1 MGREQRAEGTN
12 EPPADRL
19 RRRAYLGFL
28 STVGLAGVA
37 GCVARNPGTGPSTTS
52 DNEPPSPT
60 PSGET
65 TPATPSSEAPTT
77 SSGEPTTTVNSAC
90 AEALSAPPDQRDSS
104 GAGGSIAWET
114 SAPTSLRSIV
124 PLDETRLLVGTDGGT
139 LAAITRETGDVAWE
153 SDVADLVSTPLVEG
167 DTIVVQGTVRNEEG
181 WLGEATL
188 HALDA
193 DSGEKRWTA
202 LTMDVGIGGAFRVL
216 DTTRELALVRETT
229 DVLPN
234 EMPLH
239 AVSLSD
245 GSTRWT
251 AEVGSNPETV
261 IEDETIYYSGYDGVT
276 AFAPD
281 GTRTWE
287 WSLDDPSVD
296 HWVRE
301 MTVVCDHVVVHTEN
315 ETRSG
320 SGDEYAVHGMDI
332 ETGEREWT
340 FDAWRGAEVQ
350 GYRGR
355 LLVGGDSIVQLDPT
369 SGDPVWTRDRPLHR
383 PTSAYDMVVG
393 STEHADSRG
402 LVARSIPDGTIEWEQ
417 ESGALTTPDGVID
430 GRILARRSTDESAYL
445 GAIDA
450 ATGEQYWE
458 LEAEYGFES
467 FDGVAADS
475 ERAYVIDQPDRED
488 ARGIVRAVLI

>member
-1 MGREQRAEGTN
+1 MDRDQSAEETN
-12 EPPADRL
+12 ELPANRL
-19 RRRAYLGFL
+19 QRRAYLGFL
-28 STVGLAGVA
+28 STVGLAGFA
-37 GCVARNPGTGPSTTS
+37 GCIARNPGTSPSTTS
-52 DNEPPSPT
+52 GNAT
-60 PSGET
+60 PSTTPSNET

-77 SSGEPTTTVNSAC
+77 SSSEPTTTVNNAC
-90 AEALSAPPDQRDSS
+90 AEPLSAPPDQGDSS

-114 SAPTSLRSIV
+114 SVPTSLRSIV

-139 LAAITRETGDVAWE
+139 LAALTRETGDVAWE

-193 DSGEKRWTA
+193 DSGEERWTA
-202 LTMDVGIGGAFRVL
+202 LTMDIGIGGAFRVL
-216 DTTRELALVRETT
+216 DATQELALVRETT

-261 IEDETIYYSGYDGVT
+261 IKDETIYYSGYDGVT
-276 AFAPD
+276 AFAPN

-287 WSLDDPSVD
+287 WSLDDPSAD

-301 MTVVCDHVVVHTEN
+301 MTVVCDHVVVYTEN

-320 SGDEYAVHGMDI
+320 SGDEYTVHGLNT
-332 ETGEREWT
+332 ETGERRWT

-350 GYRGR
+350 DYRGR

-383 PTSAYDMVVG
+383 SASAYDMVVG
-393 STEHADSRG
+393 YTEHADHRG
-402 LVARSIPDGTIEWEQ
+402 LVARSIPDGTVEWEQ
-417 ESGALTTPDGVID
+417 ESGTFTTPEGVID
-430 GRILARRSTDESAYL
+430 GRIVAGRSTDESSYL
-445 GAIDA
+445 GVVDA
-450 ATGEQYWE
+450 ATGDQHWE
-458 LEAEYGFES
+458 LEAEYEFES
-467 FDGVAADS
+467 FDGLTIDS

-488 ARGIVRAVLI
+488 AQGIMRAITI

>member
-1 MGREQRAEGTN
+1 MDREQRAGGAN
-12 EPPADRL
+12 EPPANRL

-28 STVGLAGVA
+28 STAGLAGVA
-37 GCVARNPGTGPSTTS
+37 GCIARNPSTGPSTTS
-52 DNEPPSPT
+52 DNGPPSPT
-60 PSGET
+60 PSDET
-65 TPATPSSEAPTT
+65 TPATPSTDPSTT
-77 SSGEPTTTVNSAC
+77 SSNGPSATVNSAC
-90 AEALSAPPDQRDSS
+90 AEPLSAPPDRRDSS

-114 SAPTSLRSIV
+114 SVPTSLRSIV
-124 PLDETRLLVGTDGGT
+124 PLDETRLLVGTDDGT
-139 LAAITRETGDVAWE
+139 LAALTRETGDVVWK
-153 SDVADLVSTPLVEG
+153 SDLADLVSTPLVEG
-167 DTIVVQGTVRNEEG
+167 DTILVQGTVRNESG

-193 DSGEKRWTA
+193 DSGEERWTA
-202 LTMDVGIGGAFRVL
+202 LTMDVNIGGAFRVL

-251 AEVGSNPETV
+251 AELGSMPETV

-281 GTRTWE
+281 GTRIWE
-287 WSLDDPSVD
+287 WSLDDPSAD

-301 MTVVCDHVVVHTEN
+301 MTVVCDHVVVYTEN

-320 SGDEYAVHGMDI
+320 SGDEYAVHGLNT
-332 ETGEREWT
+332 ETGERAWT

-355 LLVGGDSIVQLDPT
+355 LLVGGGAISQLNPT
-369 SGDPVWTRDRPLHR
+369 SGDPIWTRDRPLHR
-383 PTSAYDMVVG
+383 STSAYDVVIG
-393 STEHADSRG
+393 YTEHADRRE
-402 LVARSIPDGTIEWEQ
+402 LVARSIPDGTIEWAQ
-417 ESGALTTPDGVID
+417 ESGGFTTPEGVID
-430 GRILARRSTDESAYL
+430 GRIIARRSTDDSSYL

-450 ATGEQYWE
+450 ATGEQYWG
-458 LEAEYGFES
+458 LEAEHRFES
-467 FDGVAADS
+467 FEGVTADS
-475 ERAYVIDQPDRED
+475 KRVYVIDQPDRED
-488 ARGIVRAVLI
+488 AQGTVRAVLI